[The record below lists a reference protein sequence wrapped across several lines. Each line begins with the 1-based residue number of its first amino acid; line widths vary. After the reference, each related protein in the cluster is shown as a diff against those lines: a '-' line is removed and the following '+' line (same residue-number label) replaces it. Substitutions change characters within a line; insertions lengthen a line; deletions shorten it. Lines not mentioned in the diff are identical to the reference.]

1 MTFQLLFNI
10 AVKSLGFFP
19 RVMVGKDGVSVFCR
33 QLFTV
38 VGRASLK
45 DNRTSLRRAA
55 NIQRAGN
62 LEEITV
68 VIKSMQFR
76 RIKELSALF
85 IADKGIPFP
94 GIPQPLHHVEILIG
108 NAVAQRMLRV
118 FFAGEVLR

>member
-10 AVKSLGFFP
+10 AVKSLGFFQ
-19 RVMVGKDGVSVFCR
+19 RVMVGKNRVSMFCR

-38 VGRASLK
+38 VGRTSLK
-45 DNRTSLRRAA
+45 DNRTSLRGAA
-55 NIQRAGN
+55 NIKRARN
-62 LEEITV
+62 PEEITV
-68 VIKSMQFR
+68 VIQSMQFR
-76 RIKELSALF
+76 RIKELSAHF

-94 GIPQPLHHVEILIG
+94 GVPQPFHHVEILIG

>member
-68 VIKSMQFR
+68 VIQSMQFR

-85 IADKGIPFP
+85 IADKGIPSQESHSPFTTSRYSS
-94 GIPQPLHHVEILIG
+94 
-108 NAVAQRMLRV
+108 AMR
-118 FFAGEVLR
+118 

>member
-19 RVMVGKDGVSVFCR
+19 RVMVGKDGVSMFCR

-68 VIKSMQFR
+68 VIQSMQFR
-76 RIKELSALF
+76 RIKNCPLSLLRIKASPSQESHS
-85 IADKGIPFP
+85 PFTTSRYSS
-94 GIPQPLHHVEILIG
+94 
-108 NAVAQRMLRV
+108 AMR
-118 FFAGEVLR
+118 